1 MDTITLNPFRVIGIL
16 ANASERDLQ
25 QRKAKIQAFTRVNKS
40 VDSDYDFSFL
50 THIER
55 DTPTIEKAFSAI
67 EQSQEK
73 VKHALFWFVSAN
85 AIDQMAIEHL
95 KNGNEDKAKE
105 IWQKITESQNINAKN
120 FSAFNNIATL
130 WLLSKETTPKK
141 SAIEYKIKLIESD
154 FFTDFVHLVADQ
166 TVSIEAE
173 KEVQIF
179 ANQLYNELKK
189 TFNQQ
194 EALSFFQGTSAYN
207 HLAKKITYEPIHLI
221 ETLIEKAEK
230 DRKNTPRNAYKIGK
244 NLYKQTQEPIATLK
258 AISGVNDLNFK
269 RLSDSVAKTIMQCS
283 IDYVNELQEESEPF
297 DQGMELLKLAQTLAV
312 NNLTKER
319 IKENIKTLE
328 GMKDRELNQTVLFLK
343 MIEANYHKNAREVM
357 NAVKEQER
365 TLGYGQSI
373 NWNKVE
379 NLIKNSM
386 NWDKVIETLKSI
398 VSKQDIS
405 KIKASQNT
413 EQLREYRR
421 LVEFLMDK
429 FNYSQRREMEYLCYW
444 KTNTSTVSNTSTTP
458 YSRAKQASS
467 SSSSI
472 GSKYGCTSWIIAIV
486 IIMFLTRMCS

>member
-73 VKHALFWFVSAN
+73 VKHALFWFVNAN

-130 WLLSKETTPKK
+130 WLFSNERTTKTV
-141 SAIEYKIKLIESD
+141 AIQYKIKLIESS
-154 FFTDFVHLVADQ
+154 FFKDFVHLVADQ
-166 TVSIEAE
+166 TVSIDAE

-179 ANQLYNELKK
+179 ANQVYDELKN
-189 TFNQQ
+189 TFKQQ
-194 EALSFFQGTSAYN
+194 EALSFFEGTSAYSY
-207 HLAKKITYEPIHLI
+207 LAKKITHEPIHLI

-230 DRKNTPRNAYKIGK
+230 DRKNTPRNAYETGK
-244 NLYKQTQEPIATLK
+244 NLYKQTQDPIATLK

-312 NNLTKER
+312 NNLTRER

-357 NAVKEQER
+357 NAVKEQ
-365 TLGYGQSI
+365 GH
-373 NWNKVE
+373 
-379 NLIKNSM
+379 
-386 NWDKVIETLKSI
+386 
-398 VSKQDIS
+398 
-405 KIKASQNT
+405 
-413 EQLREYRR
+413 
-421 LVEFLMDK
+421 
-429 FNYSQRREMEYLCYW
+429 
-444 KTNTSTVSNTSTTP
+444 
-458 YSRAKQASS
+458 
-467 SSSSI
+467 
-472 GSKYGCTSWIIAIV
+472 
-486 IIMFLTRMCS
+486 